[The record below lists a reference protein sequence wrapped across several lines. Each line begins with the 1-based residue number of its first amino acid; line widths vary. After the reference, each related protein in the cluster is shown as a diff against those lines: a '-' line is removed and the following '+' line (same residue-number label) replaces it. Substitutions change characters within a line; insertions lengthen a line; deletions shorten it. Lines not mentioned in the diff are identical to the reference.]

1 MNKKIYLF
9 DEPTASL
16 DNDSARDV
24 IRMMEE
30 MSRLNKTIVVVS
42 HDIRVSKHVD
52 IFIKM
57 K

>member
-1 MNKKIYLF
+1 
-9 DEPTASL
+9 
-16 DNDSARDV
+16 
-24 IRMMEE
+24 MEE